1 MEETTMID
9 ERTLREW
16 TCQVVHGKMDRREFI
31 RTMIG
36 LGLTGPLLGSM
47 LVASTPAQAQMQKA
61 DDDLMPSQRG
71 GGGKLRLLWWQAPTI
86 LNAHLAS
93 GTKDYDASRVVYE
106 PLAAFDPDANFV
118 PILAA
123 EIPSRENGGLSA
135 DGQSVTWRLKQ
146 GVRWHDGKPFTADD
160 VVFTWEYA
168 ADEATGATTHGTY
181 KNIER
186 VEKIDTHTVKVVF
199 PEPTPYWYDA
209 FFGFRGY
216 ILPKHLFASYKGQ
229 DSRNAPYNLKPV
241 GTGPYKIVE
250 FKPGDAV
257 QYEINMDYHVPNRPF
272 FDSVELKGGGDATSA
287 ARAVLQTGEFDYAWN
302 MQVEQNVLT
311 RLEQGGKG
319 RVLIW
324 PASNIEHIQINQTDP
339 WTEVDGERSSLKQPH
354 PFQTDALIR
363 QAYAK
368 AVDRRTV
375 AEQLYGQS
383 GQPSSNFLV
392 SPPRFASSNTTWE
405 FDLEKAAAL
414 LDQSGWKR
422 GSDGIRVKDGKRMK
436 IVYQTSVNPLRQK
449 TQAIVKK
456 AFEQI
461 GIEVEL
467 KAVQAGVYFSSD
479 PGNPDT
485 YSHFYTDIQMYT
497 TGPGGPDPQAHM
509 ERFTSWQ
516 IAQKANNWSGRNPTR
531 WSHAEYDALWKQ
543 AVTEL
548 DEVKRAALY
557 IKMNDMVIE
566 HNVVVP
572 VVWRNNQSV
581 AAHGLKGMQL
591 TGWDSTLWRLAYWYK
606 QA

>member
-1 MEETTMID
+1 MID
-9 ERTLREW
+9 EQTLREW
-16 TCQVVHGKMDRREFI
+16 VRYGVQGQIDRREFM
-31 RTMIG
+31 RTMLG
-36 LGLTGPLLGSM
+36 LGLTGPLIGSM
-47 LVASTPAQAQMQKA
+47 LAASTPAIAQTQPAA
-61 DDDLMPSQRG
+61 DAFKPSNRG

-86 LNAHLAS
+86 LNAHLSS
-93 GTKDYDASRVVYE
+93 GTKDNDASRVVYE

-135 DGQSVTWRLKQ
+135 DGKAVTWRLKQ

-168 ADEATGATTHGTY
+168 ADEATGATSHGSY
-181 KNIER
+181 KDIER
-186 VEKIDTHTVKVVF
+186 VEKLDEHTVKVVF

-209 FFGFRGY
+209 FMGDRGH
-216 ILPKHLFASYKGQ
+216 ILPKHLFAQYTGQ

-250 FKPGDAV
+250 FRPGDAV

-302 MQVEQNVLT
+302 MQVEQNVLEQ
-311 RLEQGGKG
+311 LERGGKG
-319 RVLIW
+319 RVIVY
-324 PASNIEHIQINQTDP
+324 PGASIEHIQINQTDP
-339 WTEVDGERSSLKQPH
+339 WTEVDGERSSLKRPH
-354 PFQTDALIR
+354 PFQVEAHIR

-368 AVDRRTV
+368 AVDRRTIS
-375 AEQLYGQS
+375 EQFYGQA
-383 GQPSSNFLV
+383 GQPGSNFLV
-392 SPPRFASSNTTWE
+392 APPRFASPHTTWE
-405 FDLEKAAAL
+405 FDLKKAAAL
-414 LDQSGWKR
+414 LEQTGWKR
-422 GSDGIRVKDGKRMK
+422 GSDGIRTKDGKRMK
-436 IVYQTSVNPLRQK
+436 IVYQTSVNPIRQK

-456 AFEQI
+456 AFEHI

-497 TGPGGPDPQAHM
+497 TGPGAPDPQAHM

-516 IAQKANNWSGRNPTR
+516 ISQKANNWSGRNPTR
-531 WSHAEYDALWKQ
+531 WSHPEYDALWKQ
-543 AVTEL
+543 AATEL
-548 DEVKRAALY
+548 DAAKRAALF
-557 IKMNDMVIE
+557 IKMNDMLIE
-566 HNVVVP
+566 HNVLVP
-572 VVWRNNQSV
+572 VVWRNGQSV
-581 AAHGLKGMQL
+581 AVNKLGGMQL
-591 TGWDSTLWRLAYWYK
+591 NAWDSNLWRLAYWYK
-606 QA
+606 EA

>member
-16 TCQVVHGKMDRREFI
+16 IRRVAHGKADRREFI

-36 LGLTGPLLGSM
+36 LGLTGPLIGNM
-47 LVASTPAQAQMQKA
+47 LAASTPARAQMQKA
-61 DDDLMPSQRG
+61 ADDLMPSKRG

-86 LNAHLAS
+86 LNAHLSS

-106 PLAAFDPDANFV
+106 PLAAFDADANFV

-123 EIPSRENGGLSA
+123 EIPSRENGGLAA
-135 DGQSVTWRLKQ
+135 DGKSVTWRLKQ
-146 GVRWHDGKPFTADD
+146 GVHWHDGKPFTADD

-168 ADEATGATTHGTY
+168 ANEATGATTHGTY
-181 KNIER
+181 KNIQR
-186 VEKIDTHTVKVVF
+186 VEQIDAHTVKVVF
-199 PEPTPYWYDA
+199 AEPTPYWYDA
-209 FFGFRGY
+209 FFGDRGH
-216 ILPKHLFASYKGQ
+216 ILPKHLFALYKGQ

-241 GTGPYKIVE
+241 GTGPYKIVD

-272 FDSVELKGGGDATSA
+272 FDNLELKGGGDATSA

-302 MQVEQNVLT
+302 MQVEQNVLD
-311 RLEQGGKG
+311 RLAQGGKG
-319 RVLIW
+319 RVLVW
-324 PASNIEHIQINQTDP
+324 PGSSVEHIQINQTDP
-339 WTEVDGERSSLKQPH
+339 WAEVDGERSSLKQPH
-354 PFQTDALIR
+354 PFQTEALIR

-375 AEQLYGQS
+375 AEQFYGQA
-383 GQPSSNFLV
+383 GQPGSNILV
-392 SPPRFASSNTTWE
+392 APPRFASPNTTWE
-405 FDLEKAAAL
+405 FDLDKAAAL

-436 IVYQTSVNPLRQK
+436 IVYQTSVNPIRQK

-456 AFEQI
+456 AFEEI

-497 TGPGGPDPQAHM
+497 HGPGAPDPQAYM
-509 ERFTSWQ
+509 ERYISGQ
-516 IAQKANNWSGRNPTR
+516 IAQKANNWSGRNTTR
-531 WSHAEYDALWKQ
+531 WSHPEYDALWKQ
-543 AVTEL
+543 AATEL

-557 IKMNDMVIE
+557 IKMNDMLIE

-572 VVWRNNQSV
+572 VVWRNGQSV
-581 AAHGLKGMQL
+581 ATNNLGGMQL
-591 TGWDSTLWRLAYWYK
+591 NTWDSTLWRLAYWYK